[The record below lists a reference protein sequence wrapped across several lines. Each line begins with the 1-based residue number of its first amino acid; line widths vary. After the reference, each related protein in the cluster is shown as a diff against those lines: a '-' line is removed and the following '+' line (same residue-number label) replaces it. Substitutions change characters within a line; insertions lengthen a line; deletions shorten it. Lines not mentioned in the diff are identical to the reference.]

1 MAIVLVP
8 NSGAKVR
15 ITAPNLRIAFILVT
29 EIATSPVEKT
39 ERHGRLQ
46 TSEPLTNSDAEGLE
60 NRWLRG
66 HRRFERGGAVPHHKN
81 KGYFYV
87 EIDRSELCHS
97 GFDGLLSDTSGGH
110 RYSCAPLGGGDIG
123 PVFTRQHSIANPVYR
138 YGRQIAQIAH

>member
-60 NRWLRG
+60 NR
-66 HRRFERGGAVPHHKN
+66 
-81 KGYFYV
+81 YFYV